1 MKYFAITIIFLISLC
16 RTGLAAEC
24 DEFVA
29 WVAPAKNAFFKKH
42 RIHPV
47 PEQIRQLAIQYLPR
61 LWVHPQSWQPIDF
74 ENYLSRSKLIR
85 KSDKKILQTAP
96 TANQLANLSYAEQC
110 GLYLDA
116 PDTASQNPAPIYI
129 QSFWDENPADP
140 AEKWTYI
147 KYNLV
152 FDWSG
157 LAAEIS
163 WLSRLGAWATGG
175 KTDRWHRLDIHL
187 AVILAFDTHKR
198 LRLLTLAQHNHQQ
211 TFLADTDFPV
221 GKRPQLVAAFR
232 SNELYLDDGSAQP
245 VSHRVVPFF
254 TDVAFLIDPAQKPR
268 WWANDITYGRNA
280 GGREVTLR
288 PVFIEPGHPLAD
300 FAGLLGPPR
309 RLLGRYIGRDG
320 PPGFNFYAPP
330 AYVSMVNFAAI
341 GFWRE
346 GDHDLLRALKPLIG
360 DTGDFESTDWNAM
373 VVLMRERLKQEV
385 LNQNLSDR

>member
-1 MKYFAITIIFLISLC
+1 MKFYMAILIVLLTNLQSP
-16 RTGLAAEC
+16 AADC
-24 DEFVA
+24 NKFVA
-29 WVAPAKNAFFKKH
+29 LVAPAKNTFFKTH

-47 PEQIRQLAIQYLPR
+47 PDRIQELAIRFLPR

-74 ENYLSRSKLIR
+74 EHYLSHSKLIR
-85 KSDKKILQTAP
+85 KSDKKMRQTAP
-96 TANQLANLSYAEQC
+96 TANQLANLPYAEQC

-116 PDTASQNPAPIYI
+116 PDTVPQNPAPIYI
-129 QSFWDENPADP
+129 QAFWDENPADP
-140 AEKWTYI
+140 EEKWTYI

-163 WLSRLGAWATGG
+163 WLSRLGVWATGG
-175 KTDRWHRLDIHL
+175 KADRWHRLDIHL
-187 AVILAFDTHKR
+187 AAILAFDARNR

-211 TFLADTDFPV
+211 TFLPNIDFP
-221 GKRPQLVAAFR
+221 GGQRPQLVAAFR
-232 SNELYLDDGSAQP
+232 SNELYLDDGSPQP

-254 TDVAFLIDPAQKPR
+254 TGVAFLIDPDQKPR
-268 WWANDITYGRNA
+268 FWAKDITYGRNA
-280 GGREVTLR
+280 GGREVMLR
-288 PVFIEPGHPLAD
+288 PVFIKPGHPLAD

-330 AYVSMVNFAAI
+330 AYVSMVNYTSM

-346 GDHDLLRALKPLIG
+346 GDHDLLRALTPLIG
-360 DTGDFESTDWNAM
+360 DADDFQDINWKAM
-373 VVLMRERLKQEV
+373 VKLMRERLAQAI
-385 LNQNLSDR
+385 LHMD